1 MMHGIL
7 AAWWLWAVPLA
18 FAAAGT
24 LFEHLHCESDRR
36 HVVRGQT
43 ISILGAEPGACL
55 SENLGRHTTL
65 GPGWG
70 QTLTSAL
77 PAIVPRQAEGIR
89 VLSLLGGLTR
99 VSSVNPSGFA
109 WRMADRLNAKRLA
122 VTSGCLPRHA

>member
-55 SENLGRHTTL
+55 SENLGR
-65 GPGWG
+65 
-70 QTLTSAL
+70 
-77 PAIVPRQAEGIR
+77 RQHDGAAD
-89 VLSLLGGLTR
+89 GL
-99 VSSVNPSGFA
+99 VV
-109 WRMADRLNAKRLA
+109 
-122 VTSGCLPRHA
+122 